1 MGVGWGWGRQVLKG
15 ARFELALE
23 EEEWNSTKCMGGGGA
38 EGPGW
43 KVLGEVAGDKLG
55 MCAEVTTCIL
65 TQF

>member
-1 MGVGWGWGRQVLKG
+1 MLK
-15 ARFELALE
+15 
-23 EEEWNSTKCMGGGGA
+23 EEEWNSTKCIGEGG
-38 EGPGW
+38 GPGW